1 MSQFRWL
8 SKVLVGSWHLTHGE
22 ALCDALDHGQAVLN
36 EGPGSVITLRDNVTM
51 ENRKRVG

>member
-36 EGPGSVITLRDNVTM
+36 EGPGSIITLRDNVTM